1 MHRAHSRR
9 NNHFFV
15 PDNTRSASPASCKF
29 SSSPDRRLRL
39 PPAIPDTIPRILCPF
54 FRRTFFRR
62 PPFFYTHLTIPVRSL
77 PPPLPPTV
85 EQGEIELTWTRQFS
99 IFLFPVG
106 AMTFFFGLST
116 FRSTRPDSSD
126 VKISSGRYRRGISV
140 DANPL
145 LNNYARDST
154 LANLPLR
161 IVEIEIIQSIK
172 KI

>member
-29 SSSPDRRLRL
+29 SSSPDRRLRPP

-62 PPFFYTHLTIPVRSL
+62 PPFFYTHLTIPRFAPSPRHHPPVPP

-99 IFLFPVG
+99 IFLFPAG
-106 AMTFFFGLST
+106 AMTFFSVSQLLDLRGWLLRRFQ
-116 FRSTRPDSSD
+116 SD
-126 VKISSGRYRRGISV
+126 GSENIAGAISARRFCRYEPAVK
-140 DANPL
+140 
-145 LNNYARDST
+145 
-154 LANLPLR
+154 
-161 IVEIEIIQSIK
+161 
-172 KI
+172 